1 MLQVT
6 PMRHASL
13 LLMTLLALSSGEVW
27 AQNPAGTPARIRGTV
42 ATLDGLT
49 LVVAARGGGQVSVML
64 RADTPVRGIVKAS
77 LADIKENSFVGI
89 AAKTGPGG
97 KLEAE
102 EVVVFPEAA
111 RGAGEGHYDWDLTP
125 GDSMTNATVMQVV
138 ALEPKRLLKLHYKG
152 GDAEIEVAPGVPIVS
167 FVPADKSLLKPGA
180 AVFLRVLKQPDGSVV
195 PAGPLIAEKDGVKP
209 PM

>member
-1 MLQVT
+1 
-6 PMRHASL
+6 MRHLSL
-13 LLMTLLALSSGEVW
+13 PLMILLAFSTLPAL
-27 AQNPAGTPARIRGTV
+27 AQNSAGTPARVRGTV

-49 LVVAARGGGQVSVML
+49 LVVDARGGGQVSIML
-64 RADTPVRGIVKAS
+64 SADTPVRGIVKAS

-125 GDSMTNATVMQVV
+125 GDSMTNATVMQVAQV
-138 ALEPKRLLKLHYKG
+138 ESNRLLKLRYKG
-152 GDAEIEVAPGVPIVS
+152 GDAEIEIAPGVPIVS
-167 FVPADKSLLKPGA
+167 FVPGDKSLLKPGA
-180 AVFLRVLKQPDGSVV
+180 AVFLRVLKKPDGSVV
-195 PAGPLIAEKDGVKP
+195 PAGPVIAEKDGVKP